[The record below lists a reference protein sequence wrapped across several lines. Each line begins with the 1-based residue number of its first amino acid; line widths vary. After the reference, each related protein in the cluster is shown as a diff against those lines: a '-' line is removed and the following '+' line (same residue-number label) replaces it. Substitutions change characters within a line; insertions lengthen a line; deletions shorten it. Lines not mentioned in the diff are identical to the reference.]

1 MSLLMHGRMQLL
13 NSPTAELSFGDAR
26 GRTCLPPARPG
37 CCGAALLLISDAGG
51 VDGPSM
57 ADRSVAQKAQRGGGG
72 RWPDFFRG
80 VRGAGEDARHALT
93 RPDQTQSN
101 GRRSPPVAVAA
112 DDHTEKSVSPEPRI
126 LLPAG
131 SAQLD
136 EDRTLC
142 SHALCC
148 AGCHAP
154 SGEYRRL
161 FGLHDIFA
169 RHRRHRHAR
178 IGVGQH
184 HQHWRCPGGLAFS
197 PSETPSPCLC
207 GPHRR
212 CATRDGTDGPLY
224 SDFAGSGALARRV
237 IVRWADGDNPM
248 LVGVSQTSYVSLTLL
263 VPSRRAVS
271 YQRIL
276 PCFR

>member
-1 MSLLMHGRMQLL
+1 MIRAPGVPAPRAEDTVAELGAGSRGLRPPQSLPPRGFRSGCQAARRWFWVTLRRKAVMYWQLIGQPRIGTVCSRGSTRSPIRSNGSGSMSLLMHGRMQLL

-154 SGEYRRL
+154 
-161 FGLHDIFA
+161 A
-169 RHRRHRHAR
+169 
-178 IGVGQH
+178 
-184 HQHWRCPGGLAFS
+184 GGLS
-197 PSETPSPCLC
+197 T
-207 GPHRR
+207 
-212 CATRDGTDGPLY
+212 
-224 SDFAGSGALARRV
+224 
-237 IVRWADGDNPM
+237 
-248 LVGVSQTSYVSLTLL
+248 TLR
-263 VPSRRAVS
+263 P
-271 YQRIL
+271 
-276 PCFR
+276 P